1 MLSAF
6 QHLITEPPAGFLG
19 EALREAVRGVGRTS
33 PNPAVGAVVVKDGA
47 IIGRGFHARAGDRH
61 AEVVAL
67 DDVNA
72 NVGVGAAAGS
82 VVYVT
87 LEPCGHH
94 GRTPPCVDRLIAERV
109 ARVVV
114 GTVDPNPKM
123 NGQSLQKLR
132 DHGIDVEIASGDG
145 ALWSQALLLPFA
157 SSIVRQRPHVVL
169 KVATSL
175 DGKVA
180 TRTGS
185 SRWITGAESRRLV
198 HRLRDACDAVATGSG
213 TIIADNPALTVREV
227 AGRNPLR
234 VVFDR
239 RHRAAK
245 DAAVFA
251 DAHHVVIDSAVV
263 DSAADLAM
271 PLLHRRHIAS
281 LLVEAG
287 PALATAFLRA
297 GLVDELWWFHAPIVV
312 GGDGASVFAGLDVDD
327 INAALAFDVVAG
339 VDCGRDR
346 LTVLG
351 RRR

>member
-6 QHLITEPPAGFLG
+6 QHLIEEPPAGYLG
-19 EALREAVRGVGRTS
+19 EAVREALRGVGRTS
-33 PNPAVGAVVVKDGA
+33 PNPAVGAIVVKDHKV
-47 IIGRGFHARAGDRH
+47 IGRGFHARAGDRH

-72 NVGVGAAAGS
+72 KLGAGAAAGS

-114 GTVDPNPKM
+114 GSVDPNPQM

-132 DHGIDVEIASGDG
+132 AHGIDVEVAGGED
-145 ALWSQALLLPFA
+145 ALWSQALLRPFA
-157 SSIVRQRPHVVL
+157 SSVLRQRPHVII

-185 SRWITGAESRRLV
+185 SRWITGKESRRLV
-198 HRLRDACDAVATGSG
+198 HRLRDACDAVATGAG
-213 TIIADNPALTVREV
+213 TVIADNPALTVREV
-227 AGRNPLR
+227 AGRDPLR

-251 DAHHVVIDSAVV
+251 DAHHVVV
-263 DSAADLAM
+263 DSAAVADAM
-271 PLLHRRHIAS
+271 PLLHQRHVAS

-287 PALATAFLRA
+287 PALATAFLQA
-297 GLVDELWWFHAPIVV
+297 GLVDEVWWFHAPVVV
-312 GGDGASVFAGLDVDD
+312 GSDGVSVFASLAVDD
-327 INAALAFDVVAG
+327 VNAAVAFDPIAG

-346 LTVLG
+346 LTVLC